1 MSKYHLSPSIES
13 IIENNNDKIFYF
25 DNNSTTL
32 IHNNEVLKG
41 INNWLSCGNPSNIL
55 HKYGQKANQQ
65 IDKCRR
71 LLSNHMKCSIDEI
84 YFTSGATESNN
95 IIIQGVVNHLLKDNI
110 NFAVITSSFEHPSV
124 KNIFNKFNE
133 SQKIE
138 ILSINP
144 SLNKNDK
151 YYGTINPYILENI
164 IKKSKY
170 PVKFMTIMFA
180 NNETGAMQN
189 IKEIGKLAKKYNIF
203 FHSDTTQ
210 AFGKF
215 KICPNILNIDALS
228 FSAHKFHGPKGI
240 GGLYLNKNKLICD
253 SLCFGGEQEK
263 SFRPGTENVALITG
277 CCLSLYYAHKNRKQK
292 NDYILKLKKHIIKE
306 LKNNNIDFE
315 LIGASIEQTLPNTLL
330 IKFNKLKNNKNFAE
344 YLNKNNIMVSIGSAC
359 QTGHDS
365 HVLNSYKIKV
375 TDKVKIVR
383 ISLSEHNTMNETN
396 YLIKHLINGSKL
408 Y

>member
-13 IIENNNDKIFYF
+13 IIKNNSGKTYYF

-32 IHNNEVLKG
+32 IHNNEILIG
-41 INNWLSCGNPSNIL
+41 INNWLSCGNPSNVL
-55 HKYGQKANQQ
+55 HQSGQLAHQQ

-71 LLSNHMKCSIDEI
+71 LLANHMKCAMNEV

-95 IIIQGVVNHLLKDNI
+95 IVIQGIINYLIKSDN
-110 NFAVITSSFEHPSV
+110 NFTIITSSFEHPSV
-124 KNIFNKFNE
+124 MNIFNKFKE
-133 SQKIE
+133 IQKIE
-138 ILSINP
+138 ILTIDP
-144 SLNKNDK
+144 SLNKYDDF
-151 YYGTINPYILENI
+151 YGTINPISLENI
-164 IKKSKY
+164 IKNAKY

-215 KICPNILNIDALS
+215 KICPKLLNIDALS

-240 GGLYLNKNKLICD
+240 GGLYLNQNKLICNP
-253 SLCFGGEQEK
+253 LYFGGEQEK
-263 SFRPGTENVALITG
+263 KLKPGTENVALITG
-277 CCLSLYYAHKNRKQK
+277 CCLSLYYAHENRTHKN
-292 NDYILKLKKHIIKE
+292 NYILNLKKHIINKLRE
-306 LKNNNIDFE
+306 NHIDFE
-315 LIGASIEQTLPNTLL
+315 LIGASIDKTLPNTLL
-330 IKFNKLKNNKNFAE
+330 IKFNKLINNINFAE
-344 YLNKNNIMVSIGSAC
+344 YLNKNNIMISIGSAC
-359 QTGHDS
+359 QTGHNS

-375 TDKVKIVR
+375 IDKIKIIR
-383 ISLSEHNTMNETN
+383 ISLSEHNTIDEVN